1 MIQLV
6 EIENFVVLRGL
17 FIHVEIQTLIQI
29 NRQRWKY
36 TWHEID
42 KYAQKGFSND
52 KIIDKETIDLIFQL
66 PNKKHEN
73 CRRPGVFMMIYLQRM
88 TKKEYKVED

>member
-1 MIQLV
+1 MK
-6 EIENFVVLRGL
+6 GL
-17 FIHVEIQTLIQI
+17 FILVEIQTLIQI
-29 NRQRWKY
+29 NRQRLQN
-36 TWHEID
+36 TWHERD

-52 KIIDKETIDLIFQL
+52 KIIDKETIHLIFQL

-73 CRRPGVFMMIYLQRM
+73 CRGPGVFMMIYLQRM